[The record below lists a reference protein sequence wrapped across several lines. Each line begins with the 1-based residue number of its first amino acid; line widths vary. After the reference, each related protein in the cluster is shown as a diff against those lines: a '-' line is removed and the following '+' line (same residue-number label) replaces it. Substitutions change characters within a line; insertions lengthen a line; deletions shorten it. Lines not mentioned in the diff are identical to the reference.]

1 MDYIKAEDIINEV
14 KLNLKSY
21 FESAIVDESILYPEI
36 LNCLGELGVKFL
48 PKKTMV
54 FQLTSKETKLPS
66 DFHSLIFAAACDWKT
81 QKLYKPPVAVTYQK
95 RVCELPICHTECD
108 YCHDEFGRYQIVQ
121 KIDQS
126 IIRYKLEKQLI
137 LDAESTQCDS
147 CFNPKHKSQ
156 WDISITDGIL
166 STQINTGTVYMEYRT
181 KLEADGSIIIPDF
194 SRIRNWLKWH
204 LIHHVL
210 QLVWY
215 NMDGDTYQRYQDAK
229 RELHIAKENAKA
241 FYKMYSFQEFTELKK
256 MLRKEFNNL
265 SKY

>member
-1 MDYIKAEDIINEV
+1 MNYIKADEIINEV
-14 KLNLKSY
+14 RLNLKSY

-54 FQLTSKETKLPS
+54 FQLISKETKLPS
-66 DFHSLIFAAACDWKT
+66 DFHSLIFAAACEWKT
-81 QKLYKPPVAVTYQK
+81 QKLYKPPVAITYEK
-95 RVCELPICHTECD
+95 RICELPICHTECD
-108 YCHDEFGRYQIVQ
+108 YCHDQFGRYQIIQ

-126 IIRYKLEKQLI
+126 VIKYRLEKQLT
-137 LDAESTQCDS
+137 LDSKSKQCDS

-156 WDISITDGIL
+156 WDISIDNNIL
-166 STQINTGTVYMEYRT
+166 TTQRDEGTLYMEYRT
-181 KLEADGSIIIPDF
+181 KLEEDGEILIPDF
-194 SRIRNWLKWH
+194 TRIRNWIKWH

-215 NMDGDTYQRYQDAK
+215 NMDGDTFQRYQDSK
-229 RELHIAKENAKA
+229 KELHIAHENAKA
-241 FYKMYSFQEFTELKK
+241 FYKAYSFQEFNDLKQL
-256 MLRKEFNNL
+256 LRKEFNNF

>member
-1 MDYIKAEDIINEV
+1 VNYIKADEIINEV
-14 KLNLKSY
+14 RLNLKSY

-54 FQLTSKETKLPS
+54 FQLISKETKLPS
-66 DFHSLIFAAACDWKT
+66 DFHSLIFAAACEWKT
-81 QKLYKPPVAVTYQK
+81 QKLYKPPVAITYEK
-95 RVCELPICHTECD
+95 RICELPICHTECD
-108 YCHDEFGRYQIVQ
+108 YCHDQFGRYQIIQ

-126 IIRYKLEKQLI
+126 VIKYRLEKQLT
-137 LDAESTQCDS
+137 LDSKSKQCDS

-156 WDISITDGIL
+156 WDISIDNNIL
-166 STQINTGTVYMEYRT
+166 TTQRDEGTVYMEYRT
-181 KLEADGSIIIPDF
+181 KLEEDGEILIPDF
-194 SRIRNWLKWH
+194 TRIRNWIKWH

-215 NMDGDTYQRYQDAK
+215 NMDGDTFQRYQDSK
-229 RELHIAKENAKA
+229 KELHIAHENAKA
-241 FYKMYSFQEFTELKK
+241 FYKAYSFQEFNDLKQL
-256 MLRKEFNNL
+256 LRKEFNNF